1 MALGST
7 LHPQE
12 PYIDDSDDF
21 EEEEEEEEEMNYW
34 LQRCSICFD
43 AHLELCLEVCR
54 DQFCQECFGLYVT
67 EVVKSSWG
75 LGVTQI
81 QCPVCQRPVPK
92 AEWSKYVSPAVLEQ
106 YNKFNQPYRSY
117 VRACPYC
124 ETENKALDYT
134 KRNKDINHIYAVH
147 KLLKDSLGSC
157 NQQGH
162 TDHPS
167 HEDIR
172 HATWMIENPSWSQ
185 NNTLPEVY
193 EQMLTAIKKFDL
205 HHPHLVSV
213 GARVAKHLCQT
224 NMSSDTWRS
233 IQFVHIR
240 HFPEITCLK
249 CNTEFCLQCGEDKH
263 IQSCEDNMKSLLN
276 SDQLSVD
283 SIKTVEW
290 KLENSRRCPNCSIV
304 IHRDEGCNK
313 VDCSLCGFSFCW
325 MCQLPWSPDCGFYR
339 CSSSPDSQP
348 IDKTGITHTKA
359 ELGVPNV
366 HTLRQRR

>member
-1 MALGST
+1 MALSYT
-7 LHPQE
+7 QDSE
-12 PYIDDSDDF
+12 DQYTEDSDEF
-21 EEEEEEEEEMNYW
+21 EEEEMNYW

-43 AHLELCLEVCR
+43 ARLELCLELCR

-81 QCPVCQRPVPK
+81 QCPVCQRTVPK
-92 AEWSKYVSPAVLEQ
+92 SEWSKYVSPAVLEH

-117 VRACPYC
+117 TRACPCC
-124 ETENKALDYT
+124 ETENKPLDYT
-134 KRNKDINHIYAVH
+134 KRNKDVNHLYASY

-157 NQQGH
+157 TQEGH
-162 TDHPS
+162 TEHPS

-185 NNTLPEVY
+185 NNTLPEIY
-193 EQMLTAIKKFDL
+193 EHLLNAIKKFDL
-205 HHPHLVSV
+205 HHPHLPSV
-213 GARVAKHLCQT
+213 GTTIAEHLCQT
-224 NMSSDTWRS
+224 NMSSDTWRT
-233 IQFVHIR
+233 IQFTHIR
-240 HFPEITCLK
+240 NFPDITCSK
-249 CNTEFCLQCGEDKH
+249 CNTDFCLQCGEDKH
-263 IQSCEDNMKSLLN
+263 ASQSCEDNMRNKLEDS
-276 SDQLSVD
+276 QLSVD
-283 SIKTVEW
+283 LAKTIEW
-290 KLENSRRCPNCSIV
+290 KLENSRRCPNCSIM

-339 CSSSPDSQP
+339 CSSSPDSQ
-348 IDKTGITHTKA
+348 IMEKAGIAHTKA

-366 HTLRQRR
+366 HALRQRR